1 MKNKYIFK
9 TMFKPFF
16 EIFIFLLLLIVPVCV
31 RVCVFR
37 WLKRPEDG
45 IRSLELEAQA
55 VMSHLIQ
62 ALEAKLGF

>member
-1 MKNKYIFK
+1 M
-9 TMFKPFF
+9 
-16 EIFIFLLLLIVPVCV
+16 PVCV

>member
-1 MKNKYIFK
+1 MH
-9 TMFKPFF
+9 
-16 EIFIFLLLLIVPVCV
+16 VCV

-37 WLKRPEDG
+37 WLRRPEDG

-55 VMSHLIQ
+55 VMSLLVQ